1 MFIKIDKIYVNAI
14 NWYILFQ
21 FFICVLRT
29 DIIIEILVINTND
42 RSIKYVKT
50 LKNPLKPLVLLTS
63 FIQTKTNMD
72 NNDEA
77 FPSINPFFVDNV
89 QCCYVERSEECSSC
103 LFMKN

>member
-1 MFIKIDKIYVNAI
+1 MLSID
-14 NWYILFQ
+14 ILF
-21 FFICVLRT
+21 FNFSVYVLRT
-29 DIIIEILVINTND
+29 DIIIEIFVINTND

-50 LKNPLKPLVLLTS
+50 LKNPLKRLVLLTS

-89 QCCYVERSEECSSC
+89 QCCYVEQSKECSSC